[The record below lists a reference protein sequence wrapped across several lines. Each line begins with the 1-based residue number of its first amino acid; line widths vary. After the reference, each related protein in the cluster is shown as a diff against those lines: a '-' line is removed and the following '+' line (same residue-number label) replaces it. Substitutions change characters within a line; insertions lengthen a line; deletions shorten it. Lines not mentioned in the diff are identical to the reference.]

1 LILCDILRT
10 NAREKFNALR
20 IFVVRC
26 AILCHDLN
34 MEQEYLTAE
43 QVAEKLQMHPT
54 IIRRML
60 AAGELPGR
68 KLGKSWRVVAS
79 ELREFMS
86 QRPAITAKAQ
96 RVAPT
101 AVRRRRSGD

>member
-1 LILCDILRT
+1 
-10 NAREKFNALR
+10 
-20 IFVVRC
+20 
-26 AILCHDLN
+26 
-34 MEQEYLTAE
+34 MEPEYLTAE

-86 QRPAITAKAQ
+86 QKPATIAKAQ
-96 RVAPT
+96 KAVPT
-101 AVRRRRSGD
+101 SVRRRRSGD